1 MSNTNK
7 ATLSS
12 EDRRTFFRL
21 FIPLLDFTN
30 QKYEINEYLSED
42 LRMGRPDTQELKEV
56 ADYVTENDNN
66 HGGIA
71 EVIYKYFL

>member
-1 MSNTNK
+1 MVTVAGVGVAMAN
-7 ATLSS
+7 
-12 EDRRTFFRL
+12 
-21 FIPLLDFTN
+21 
-30 QKYEINEYLSED
+30 
-42 LRMGRPDTQELKEV
+42 GREELKEV